1 MIGSGL
7 RGGDACEVR
16 GVFRSSI
23 LAAVG
28 CPIGREEQA
37 ARVCRWD
44 ASMQGMLVYTLQGHF
59 CRDAVTS
66 GEGREQGNSCT
77 SKQCK
82 ITMGG
87 KGRDSRDRAE
97 QGYQQQ
103 PVHAISN
110 QEPYWQIL
118 GSSACRRAIALV
130 SNGAWGY

>member
-59 CRDAVTS
+59 CRDTVTS
-66 GEGREQGNSCT
+66 GEGREKGNSCT

-82 ITMGG
+82 ITMAG
-87 KGRDSRDRAE
+87 KAREEIVEIEQNKGINNSRCTRSATRSPTGKSLGVRRAE
-97 QGYQQQ
+97 
-103 PVHAISN
+103 
-110 QEPYWQIL
+110 EP
-118 GSSACRRAIALV
+118 SR
-130 SNGAWGY
+130 